1 MCHERRR
8 IIGQV
13 DEKQKDS
20 VQCEG
25 EGRVG
30 PIRTKHVERIHNGNH

>member
-25 EGRVG
+25 GGRKSG
-30 PIRTKHVERIHNGNH
+30 TNKNKTCRKNT